1 MYTVGEQNEQN
12 GQFNVT
18 KSITFNQCRRIA
30 DVAYGY
36 QTQQMQPQCAQ
47 CQAQWYRQQQRQN
60 VERQGPQQLQREQ
73 LHLCEQCDPKEV
85 KEQKLSRSTVLRYVL
100 RGDQKQHTIMR
111 SELTSQYVFKNL
123 NAETGQYG
131 SAMHAIVASELVFRG
146 AQPKKQQ
153 QSAGGQQQ
161 RQTSEKDETLLY
173 SNAWDVDEK
182 RFYMYGDEEYGRNS
196 PFSDVKTKVEQAE
209 QVLRKL
215 AQITDANQRTGV
227 SHILILIF
235 NFCIFNF

>member
-18 KSITFNQCRRIA
+18 KSISFNQCRRIP

-47 CQAQWYRQQQRQN
+47 CQAQWYKQQQRQT
-60 VERQGPQQLQREQ
+60 VERQGPQQLEREPA
-73 LHLCEQCDPKEV
+73 HLCEQCDPKEV

-131 SAMHAIVASELVFRG
+131 SAMHAIVASELIFRG

-153 QSAGGQQQ
+153 SAGGQ
-161 RQTSEKDETLLY
+161 RETSEKDETLLF

-196 PFSDVKTKVEQAE
+196 PFRDVKNKVQRAEQA
-209 QVLRKL
+209 LRKL
-215 AQITDANQRTGV
+215 AQITDTNQRTGNEV
-227 SHILILIF
+227 SHCFFFALNLLI
-235 NFCIFNF
+235 